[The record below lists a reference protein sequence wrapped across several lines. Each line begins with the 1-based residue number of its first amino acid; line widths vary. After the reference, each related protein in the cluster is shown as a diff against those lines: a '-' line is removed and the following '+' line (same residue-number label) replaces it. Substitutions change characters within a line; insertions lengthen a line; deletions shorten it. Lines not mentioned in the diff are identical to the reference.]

1 MEIFNIISIVGLII
15 IFACNIQMYRIATKN
30 IKKAKAYKSVLVN
43 TIRYIWLADEC
54 FSTDLKTSSI
64 FLNEM
69 QEQLDKQ
76 GITDV
81 RTKRFK

>member
-1 MEIFNIISIVGLII
+1 MEIINIVSLII
-15 IFACNIQMYRIATKN
+15 IFVCNIQMYRIATKN
-30 IKKAKAYKSVLVN
+30 IKKANAYKSVLVN

-54 FSTDLKTSSI
+54 FHTDIKTSSL
-64 FLNEM
+64 FLDKI
-69 QEQLDKQ
+69 QEQLDDQ

>member
-1 MEIFNIISIVGLII
+1 MEIFNIIGIVSLII

-30 IKKAKAYKSVLVN
+30 IKKANAYKSVLVN
-43 TIRYIWLADEC
+43 TIRYIWLCDEC
-54 FSTDLKTSSI
+54 FSTDLKTSGI
-64 FLNEM
+64 FLDKM